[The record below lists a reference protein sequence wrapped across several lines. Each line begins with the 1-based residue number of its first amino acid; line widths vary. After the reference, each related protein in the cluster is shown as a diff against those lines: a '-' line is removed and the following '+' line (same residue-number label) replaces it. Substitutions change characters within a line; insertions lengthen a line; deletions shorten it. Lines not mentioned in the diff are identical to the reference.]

1 MKPTVDWRKMDR
13 HIREE
18 LARSED
24 YLTAKTFGMLRFL
37 SEKVLKRFFGELGI
51 DVGAGPHTLEF
62 WPRSG
67 FGGTEP
73 DAWIKSDHAS
83 IIMEAKFKSALGGNK
98 CQLGREWEIAQ
109 DEANKRG
116 WDGIWLLIVTRDAVL
131 SKRHIAAARAE
142 IVAGC
147 KTARKGAVEAHTA
160 FISWPQMARVCTQL
174 QRKPEREIPRNEGA
188 VLAEIEAALQ
198 QMGQGEFSGWDF
210 GLRKMPEL
218 KGYRSLFL
226 TRDSVLPQWHALPPM
241 TNQEWKNLYQQGRGD
256 E

>member
-1 MKPTVDWRKMDR
+1 MKRTVDWRKMDR

-51 DVGAGPHTLEF
+51 DVGDGPHTLEF

-73 DAWIKSDHAS
+73 DAWIKSDHDS

-109 DEANKRG
+109 YEANKRG

-147 KTARKGAVEAHTA
+147 KTARKGAVEAHTE
-160 FISWPQMARVCTQL
+160 FISWLEMARVCTQL
-174 QRKPEREIPRNEGA
+174 QRKPEQEIPRNEGA
-188 VLAEIEAALQ
+188 VLGEIEAALH
-198 QMGQGEFSGWDF
+198 QMGQGEFDGWDF
-210 GLRKMPEL
+210 GLKTMPEIEET
-218 KGYRSLFL
+218 RSLFL
-226 TRDSVLPQWHALPPM
+226 RRDSVLPQLHDLHSLEKRA
-241 TNQEWKNLYQQGRGD
+241 WKNLY
-256 E
+256 